1 MALKWFYNLIDCL
14 ERFDYEQNIN
24 FFKSIFNRKIN
35 ENIYHRFRNIS
46 NELKFLCNSDLIKNE
61 KQSSDEISYQNNLNQ
76 ILSRDSSINSFF
88 TKNEKSVSFSTTRF
102 PVSKSNTRIPEESL
116 IKIFKS

>member
-46 NELKFLCNSDLIKNE
+46 NELKSLCNTDLIKNE
-61 KQSSDEISYQNNLNQ
+61 KQSSDEISYH
-76 ILSRDSSINSFF
+76 IRTI
-88 TKNEKSVSFSTTRF
+88 
-102 PVSKSNTRIPEESL
+102 
-116 IKIFKS
+116 